1 MLDLPRYLLGVLEV
15 VLLGGFATFGATAVR
30 SRLLP
35 SFNGAPAHLATS
47 VVALAL
53 LIWLAEI
60 LGSFGLFE
68 PLPYVVGI
76 VVVGSGLRLSLGGD
90 TGGPSS
96 AAASRFSP
104 GPLGERDKLRGE
116 KPSKQEGPPVSP
128 PLAIALSI
136 AVLSFLHFALDVKAK
151 LSTGM
156 TGFDSTWYH
165 GPFAAGFF
173 QGGDTWSLHFIAPQF
188 LAWFYPANAEI
199 FHGAGMLAFGRDLIS
214 PLLNLAWFVGCLGA
228 CWCIGRPYRVAPWS
242 LALGAVALSLPVL
255 SDQAGE
261 ARNDIVGIFF
271 LLAAVAIALNAYG
284 TRENRQV
291 GGEGSD
297 PSGDR
302 PGTEV
307 GAAALVGLAAG
318 LAAGTKLN
326 FLLPAA
332 VLVLGLPLLAP
343 AGRRRRSLAVAALA
357 ALAGGGYW
365 YLRNLIYSG
374 NPLPWF
380 DSLGPL
386 SLPAPGQA
394 LGGREGHSV
403 LGYLGDGAVWSD
415 WFLPGLHGA
424 LTILWPLVAALAI
437 TALTLCFAQP
447 HRDRVLT
454 LAGLTG
460 LAVIVAWLIA
470 PTSASGPEGV
480 PRGFESGLRYLAPA
494 LVLGLALLPAT
505 LSARLRGAGVGCPPA
520 QRRPLF
526 RPARALG
533 RAQADQAKN
542 PARRGTPHARP
553 ATLALLALLAAIAIR
568 LPDPA
573 PLPARP
579 LRQPDRS
586 PPPASTPPSSGQTES
601 RTPASP
607 PPAPASTPSSAP
619 TSPTTSSTSAKPNPT
634 AASPPPRPASNG
646 AACSTG
652 ATTTT

>member
-1 MLDLPRYLLGVLEV
+1 M
-15 VLLGGFATFGATAVR
+15 
-30 SRLLP
+30 
-35 SFNGAPAHLATS
+35 
-47 VVALAL
+47 
-53 LIWLAEI
+53 
-60 LGSFGLFE
+60 
-68 PLPYVVGI
+68 
-76 VVVGSGLRLSLGGD
+76 
-90 TGGPSS
+90 
-96 AAASRFSP
+96 
-104 GPLGERDKLRGE
+104 
-116 KPSKQEGPPVSP
+116 
-128 PLAIALSI
+128 
-136 AVLSFLHFALDVKAK
+136 
-151 LSTGM
+151 
-156 TGFDSTWYH
+156 
-165 GPFAAGFF
+165 
-173 QGGDTWSLHFIAPQF
+173 
-188 LAWFYPANAEI
+188 
-199 FHGAGMLAFGRDLIS
+199 
-214 PLLNLAWFVGCLGA
+214 
-228 CWCIGRPYRVAPWS
+228 
-242 LALGAVALSLPVL
+242 
-255 SDQAGE
+255 
-261 ARNDIVGIFF
+261 
-271 LLAAVAIALNAYG
+271 
-284 TRENRQV
+284 
-291 GGEGSD
+291 
-297 PSGDR
+297 
-302 PGTEV
+302 
-307 GAAALVGLAAG
+307 AAG

-437 TALTLCFAQP
+437 AALTLCFAQP

-553 ATLALLALLAAIAIR
+553 ATLTLLALLAAIAFGYPIQRHYLRDRYANPSFATPGLNAAFKWANGIADARIATTSTRQYPLSGADLSNHVQYVGEAQPHGGFTAPTTCEQWRR
-568 LPDPA
+568 LLNRGDYDYVITTRDRIEPGKPPYPQATRWTEA
-573 PLPARP
+573 PQATPILK
-579 LRQPDRS
+579 
-586 PPPASTPPSSGQTES
+586 TPPTVVFKLKG
-601 RTPASP
+601 PLD
-607 PPAPASTPSSAP
+607 PS
-619 TSPTTSSTSAKPNPT
+619 
-634 AASPPPRPASNG
+634 
-646 AACSTG
+646 ACP
-652 ATTTT
+652 